1 MEQIEKIQTA
11 PITDAYR
18 SYQGGYFK
26 TLLSPAQT
34 GGALALI
41 DMVLPQGA
49 EPPMHIHTR
58 EDETFYI
65 IEGSM
70 GFTIGNDSYTF
81 GEGAAVFAPRMVPH
95 SFKILSPEARFITM
109 ITPGDFWN
117 YFMEF
122 SEPCD
127 HTPIVTPPQG
137 PPPAELISRL
147 IDRMENK
154 YAISFVQQR

>member
-1 MEQIEKIQTA
+1 MEQKETTD
-11 PITDAYR
+11 ITDVYR

-26 TLLSPAQT
+26 TLLSPEQT
-34 GGALALI
+34 GGTLALI

-49 EPPMHIHTR
+49 EPPLHMHSR

-65 IEGSM
+65 IDGSM
-70 GFTIGNDSYTF
+70 GFTIGNETLTA

-95 SFKILSPEARFITM
+95 SFRILSPEARFIT
-109 ITPGDFWN
+109 IISPGDLWH

-122 SEPCD
+122 SDPCAGR
-127 HTPIVTPPQG
+127 PLVSPPQG

-147 IDRMENK
+147 TDRLGGH
-154 YAISFVQQR
+154 YAVTFFSG